1 MNFPSKQVMTRYVVV
16 TIVLGLV
23 CLWVFGKAAYIII
36 GERDYWM
43 EVRDLNY
50 SQKDEKLPATRGNI
64 LAADGQLLA
73 GTLPQY
79 RLYMDF
85 MSWEKDSIRRMED
98 QYRRDTMIFAKV
110 KEVLTKEDSVRLGE
124 EEFKKR
130 KKHPPLAQPLRPNE
144 RLDTICEGMARIFP
158 DINPK
163 ELRDHI
169 LKGRLKKSHYWALYP
184 KRISYIQYL
193 EVKKLP
199 LFRMSR
205 YRSGFIARKYEQR
218 KKPFGKLAARTIGD
232 LYGEDIEGKGSEL
245 QARSGLEL
253 SFDSILRGKPGL
265 FRWKKT
271 RNCNLPDII
280 QPAEAGSDIQTTL
293 DVGMQDICEKAL
305 GDRLRELP
313 QTYSGVCILM
323 EVATGDIKAITS
335 LSRNQAGDFV
345 ERTPAAVS
353 NLYELGSVFK
363 PVSFMVAMDD
373 GYLKMSDGVNVGD
386 GKWEMHGRV
395 MKDHN
400 WRKGGYGRFLSVSE
414 ILQKSSNIGVSVLI
428 DRFYSKD
435 PAKFVDGLHRI
446 GITEDLQVPIP
457 GYTPPRIRRPKADGS
472 NWSKTALPW
481 MSIGYETQIP
491 PISTVTFY
499 NGVANGGKLVRPR
512 LVKAILRNG
521 EVVKEFPVKVLR
533 EQMCKP
539 EVVKNLQ
546 ECLEAVVSIGTGKA
560 AGSRNFRVAGKTGTA
575 QIWTKAGFA
584 SKYLVSFAGYFPA
597 DKPLY
602 SCIVCI
608 ERGGSVS
615 GGGDCGPV
623 FRRVAETVMA
633 QHTRSDLSI
642 ARDTV
647 HTLQPLAYPGNMS
660 ALDQVLTELGIEHET
675 SFSTDIP
682 AIVWGTPQQTS
693 GQPLLQEE
701 KGGDGTVPDLT
712 GYGLRDA
719 LFRLEKLGLRVKVH
733 GAGRVSKQSLTPG
746 HRIKQGET
754 VVLTLGK
761 AEVKKQPVRPAA
773 TQDGHTGNAPGQQ
786 AEKAKDTATP
796 NPVNPNNKDVPAH
809 QKEKEHKKAP
819 QKNVPP
825 QPENKKKQTP
835 LNTLRP

>member
-23 CLWVFGKAAYIII
+23 CLWVYGKAIYIII

-43 EVRDLNY
+43 EVRSLNY

-85 MSWEKDSIRRMED
+85 MSWEKDSLRREKD

-110 KEVLTKEDSVRLGE
+110 NEVLTEADSLRLGE
-124 EEFKKR
+124 EEFKRR
-130 KKHPPLAQPLRPNE
+130 KDFPPLVQPFQPNK

-158 DINPK
+158 DINPR

-169 LKGRLKKSHYWALYP
+169 VKGRQKKSHYWSLYP
-184 KRISYIQYL
+184 RRISYIQYL

-205 YRSGFIARKYEQR
+205 YRSGFIAQKYEQR

-232 LYGEDIEGKGSEL
+232 LYGENNEGKGSEL

-253 SFDSILRGKPGL
+253 SFDSILRGKPGI

-293 DVGMQDICEKAL
+293 DVSMQDICEKAL
-305 GDRLRELP
+305 GNRLRQLP
-313 QTYSGVCILM
+313 QTYGGVCILM

-335 LSRNQAGDFV
+335 LSRNQAGEFV
-345 ERTPAAVS
+345 ERTTAAVS
-353 NLYELGSVFK
+353 NLYEPGSVFK
-363 PVSFMVAMDD
+363 PISFMVAMDD

-428 DRFYSKD
+428 DRFYAKD
-435 PAKFVDGLHRI
+435 PAKFVDGLQRI
-446 GITEDLQVPIP
+446 GITENLHVPIP

-481 MSIGYETQIP
+481 MSIGYETQVP
-491 PISTVTFY
+491 PISTLTFY
-499 NGVANGGKLVRPR
+499 NGVANGGKLVQPR
-512 LVKAILRNG
+512 LVKAVLRDG
-521 EVVKEFPVKVLR
+521 EVIKEYPVTVLR
-533 EQMCKP
+533 EHMCKP
-539 EVVKNLQ
+539 EVVSDLQ

-560 AGSRNFRVAGKTGTA
+560 AGSPNFRVAGKTGTA

-633 QHTRSDLSI
+633 QHTRTDLSV
-642 ARDTV
+642 ARDTI
-647 HTLQPLAYPGNMS
+647 HGMLPLVYPGNMS
-660 ALDQVLTELGIEHET
+660 ALDRVLTDLKIDHET
-675 SFSTDIP
+675 VFRTEVP
-682 AIVWGTPQQTS
+682 AIVWGTASQTT
-693 GQPLLQEE
+693 GQPLLQEL
-701 KGGDGTVPDLT
+701 DGNNETMPDVK

-719 LFRLEKLGLRVKVH
+719 VFRLEKLGLRVKIQGV
-733 GAGRVSKQSLTPG
+733 GRVSKQSLEPG
-746 HRIKQGET
+746 RRIKRGET
-754 VVLTLGK
+754 VVLTLGSTK
-761 AEVKKQPVRPAA
+761 DKPAPPPA
-773 TQDGHTGNAPGQQ
+773 PKPGTANSDTVQNKMDG
-786 AEKAKDTATP
+786 TP
-796 NPVNPNNKDVPAH
+796 ANREAV
-809 QKEKEHKKAP
+809 
-819 QKNVPP
+819 
-825 QPENKKKQTP
+825 
-835 LNTLRP
+835 